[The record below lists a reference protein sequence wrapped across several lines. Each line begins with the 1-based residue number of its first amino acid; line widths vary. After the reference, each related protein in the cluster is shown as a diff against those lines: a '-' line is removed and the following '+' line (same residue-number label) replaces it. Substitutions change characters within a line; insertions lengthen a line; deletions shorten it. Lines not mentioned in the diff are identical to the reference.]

1 MVLWPENNFQSDAG
15 QTLSEQS
22 HNQIFFPT
30 TILEP
35 NNFQQATWEELQE
48 MIDNMTLNEN
58 VTINDYIFWSSTRD
72 GMFNDIRRVTLWTLL
87 WMIELEAIGNIISNL
102 DTITVLSDDDMFVIA
117 DFSDTYTGKNIT
129 WGDILTGLA
138 GEFAALSHTHT
149 TTDITNLSSYTG
161 FDSRYYTESEVDGL
175 LANKLN
181 TSLKWAVNGLA
192 ELDSGGKVPSSQLP
206 SYVDDVLEYADF
218 ASLPWTGT
226 TGIIYV
232 TIDTNLTY
240 RWSGSAYVEISASLA
255 LWETMST
262 AYRGDRGKTAYDHS
276 QTTGNPHW
284 TVISDISGLQTALD
298 GKQPLDATLTAL
310 AGLSAT
316 AGILVQTGVDTFTK
330 RTLTG
335 TANQVDITNWDG
347 VSGNPTFSLPQSI
360 HTWASPTFLWMLLSW
375 ETASTIASFDA
386 SKNIKSLSTAT
397 YPSLTELSYLKWVT
411 SALQTQLDAKQALDT
426 QLTSLAALSY
436 TGNSLKFIRVNA
448 WETWFELA
456 SVAWAGDVSKVW
468 TPVNNQLAIWTGD
481 GTLEWTSDITYD
493 NTNFNIITG
502 KNFQIAWVTILADV
516 AWTTTL
522 SGIDAID
529 ATTESTIEAAIDTL
543 VNLTSIQ
550 GRTITLADAGA
561 NAVFGWDDVAW
572 AYENLTASEVRAAIG
587 LATSDSPMFTAI
599 ELGHASD
606 TTITRV
612 SAGVIAVEWV
622 NLVKAWALTSSWL
635 TMATARLLG
644 RTTASTGAVEELTVG
659 SSLSF
664 AAGAIDAIQDI
675 RTSASPQFTW
685 VNIGHASDTTVTRSA
700 AGILAVEWV
709 DIPTTGSTHTFTNK
723 RITKRVT
730 TASDATSITPNTD
743 NCDITY
749 QANTQSAGTLTIN
762 ADSGTPTNWQSWL
775 LKIKSTNVQTFSW
788 NAVFAGGTN
797 ALPTASSGSSKIDYF
812 SFIYDTVNS
821 KWHYTGSALNF

>member
-1 MVLWPENNFQSDAG
+1 MVLWPPNNFEIDSG
-15 QTLSEQS
+15 ETLSESS
-22 HNQIFFPT
+22 HTQIFFPT
-30 TILEP
+30 TIMEP
-35 NNFQQATWEELQE
+35 NNFQQATGEELE
-48 MIDNMTLNEN
+48 EIIDAMTLNED
-58 VTINDYIFWSSTRD
+58 VSINDYIFWSSTRD
-72 GMFNDIRRVTLWTLL
+72 GMFNDIRRVTLGTLL
-87 WMIELEAIGNIISNL
+87 SMIELEASAETPTTIGAVVTASTEKTTPVDADMVPITDSAASHILKKVSWANIKATIKTYTDTLYSNL
-102 DTITVLSDDDMFVIA
+102 AHIHVTADITDIS
-117 DFSDTYTGKNIT
+117 SYTWFDARYFT
-129 WGDILTGLA
+129 ESEVTSLLA
-138 GEFAALSHTHT
+138 GKSATGHTHT
-149 TTDITNLSSYTG
+149 TSEITDLSSYTG
-161 FDSRYYTESEVDGL
+161 FDARYFTEAEVTSLLSGKSAIGHTHTASEITDLSSYTGFDARYFTESEITAL
-175 LANKLN
+175 LSGKQDSDAQL
-181 TSLKWAVNGLA
+181 TGLA
-192 ELDSGGKVPSSQLP
+192 G
-206 SYVDDVLEYADF
+206 
-218 ASLPWTGT
+218 
-226 TGIIYV
+226 
-232 TIDTNLTY
+232 
-240 RWSGSAYVEISASLA
+240 
-255 LWETMST
+255 
-262 AYRGDRGKTAYDHS
+262 
-276 QTTGNPHW
+276 
-284 TVISDISGLQTALD
+284 
-298 GKQPLDATLTAL
+298 
-310 AGLSAT
+310 
-316 AGILVQTGVDTFTK
+316 
-330 RTLTG
+330 
-335 TANQVDITNWDG
+335 
-347 VSGNPTFSLPQSI
+347 
-360 HTWASPTFLWMLLSW
+360 
-375 ETASTIASFDA
+375 
-386 SKNIKSLSTAT
+386 
-397 YPSLTELSYLKWVT
+397 
-411 SALQTQLDAKQALDT
+411 
-426 QLTSLAALSY
+426 LSY
-436 TGNSLKFIRVNA
+436 TGNALKVIRVNA
-448 WETWFELA
+448 WETGFELA
-456 SVAWAGDVSKVW
+456 TVSWGGGWDVTKVW
-468 TPVNNQLAIWTGD
+468 TPVNNQLAIWTWD
-481 GTLEWTSDITYD
+481 GTLEGTSDITYD
-493 NTNFNIITG
+493 GTNLNLITG
-502 KNFQIAWVTILADV
+502 KNFQIAGITILAD
-516 AWTTTL
+516 AAGTTTL
-522 SGIDAID
+522 SNIDAID

-543 VNLTSIQ
+543 ANLTSIQ

-749 QANTQSAGTLTIN
+749 QANTQAAGTLTIN